1 MALSEGDVPVSGC
14 MLCGVVLGNLR
25 VYRREEAVRGGGS
38 CLIKALGL
46 KVTLFRLLWD
56 ELTAGP
62 VVSVLYPLMEV

>member
-1 MALSEGDVPVSGC
+1 MALSEGDVPVSGV

-25 VYRREEAVRGGGS
+25 VYRREEAVSGGGA

-56 ELTAGP
+56 ELTAG
-62 VVSVLYPLMEV
+62 LWYQCFIH